1 MTDDARTNTLET
13 AVEQLSDRRKA
24 KPPLLKLP
32 GLVAISIYMVLLA
45 GTTVAFV
52 MNRHMGL
59 LYLIFP
65 VLFIAG
71 ALGLLMLLRWAW
83 ALTLAAVAHSS
94 ASFLFEFSSQHSF
107 PSLMQ
112 GLLNLV
118 FFLYLVRG
126 DVRENLK

>member
-1 MTDDARTNTLET
+1 MPGRTPRNRGRT
-13 AVEQLSDRRKA
+13 VGDRRKA

-45 GTTVAFV
+45 GTMVAFV
-52 MNRHMGL
+52 MNRHLGL

-83 ALTLAAVAHSS
+83 ALTLAAVALSS
-94 ASFLFEFSSQHSF
+94 ASFLFEFFVDSIRFRPSCRACSIWSFSSTSCVV
-107 PSLMQ
+107 MC
-112 GLLNLV
+112 G
-118 FFLYLVRG
+118 RI
-126 DVRENLK
+126 